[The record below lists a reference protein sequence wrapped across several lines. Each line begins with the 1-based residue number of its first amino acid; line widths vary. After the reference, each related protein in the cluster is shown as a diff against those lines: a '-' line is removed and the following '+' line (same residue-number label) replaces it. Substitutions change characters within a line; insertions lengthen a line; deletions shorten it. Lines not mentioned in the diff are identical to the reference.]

1 MLCLTPLLCSSNL
14 SDTVHDLLALEEL
27 RITGCAQ
34 VRHRG
39 CEDSVQGRGLQRA
52 VREGGVAC
60 VWQASGGVQR
70 AAWWQLA
77 AWMSTPTTAPK
88 CPSTTATQVTT
99 LRLQSQRLCRLDLCG
114 TRPLPGLDMRVARLA

>member
-1 MLCLTPLLCSSNL
+1 MCKAEVFKAACK
-14 SDTVHDLLALEEL
+14 AE
-27 RITGCAQ
+27 
-34 VRHRG
+34 
-39 CEDSVQGRGLQRA
+39 

-88 CPSTTATQVTT
+88 CPSTTAAQVTT
-99 LRLQSQRLCRLDLCG
+99 LRLQSQRLCRLELCG
-114 TRPLPGLDMRVARLA
+114 TRALQELDMRCARLADVVIRPLNPGLAACAALK